1 MTASP
6 HREHPVA
13 PTSIVDQQART
24 GQVAPLPVAEVEQ
37 VAPHEH
43 DARLDDYLVGG
54 SRAGERAHNINHAA
68 NAAQVLRHGVQ
79 SCALGSTHEAPETPR
94 ESFQS
99 HAGVGARQGGAAAL
113 TLRACLRALPSTL
126 AGLGFGFAHILPV
139 LTDAGLVDC
148 RNGVY
153 GRTPYGQHI
162 LDEHDA
168 DIAAHAER
176 SNALAQTG
184 DWDKRLAAVRIAAR
198 ANKLLEELKLIEA
211 DLHTLELRSTGMDA
225 WRYRGAEVSAEHA
238 QQLVWSV
245 VCKLDR
251 AGQ

>member
-1 MTASP
+1 MTAHFSP
-6 HREHPVA
+6 SLTIGH
-13 PTSIVDQQART
+13 
-24 GQVAPLPVAEVEQ
+24 
-37 VAPHEH
+37 
-43 DARLDDYLVGG
+43 
-54 SRAGERAHNINHAA
+54 AH
-68 NAAQVLRHGVQ
+68 
-79 SCALGSTHEAPETPR
+79 
-94 ESFQS
+94 
-99 HAGVGARQGGAAAL
+99 
-113 TLRACLRALPSTL
+113 RACLRALPSTL

-139 LTDAGLVDC
+139 LTDAGLVTC
-148 RNGVY
+148 RGGVY
-153 GRTPYGQHI
+153 ACTTDGQRI

-168 DIAAHAER
+168 DIAHTER

-184 DWDKRLAAVRIAAR
+184 DWDKRLAVVRIAAR

-245 VCKLDR
+245 VCKLNG